1 MRSSSHIPVNS
12 PRPSQ
17 NDKIR
22 KTVPLPPAPA
32 RALIAASPAAASTP
46 TPPPATTGATVLA
59 RALSSLGVRLM
70 FGVVGI
76 PVTELASAAQA
87 AGIRYVGF
95 RNEQAAGVAAAAA
108 GFLTGVP
115 SALLTVSGPGLVN
128 ALAGAGHAAAN
139 GWPLLILS
147 GSSADAEGGEGR
159 RTGEFQELDQRKLA
173 APLVKWSG
181 RLERASEASTLA
193 SAALKAAT
201 RGRPGAV
208 YLDLPAEVIQGPVA
222 EGEAALAPPVSFP
235 LPRVLPSPAVAV
247 DGSASS
253 LSDSVAA
260 ASSLLRA
267 AVRPLAVIGKG
278 AAYGR
283 ADEGLRSFTSRT
295 GLPFVATSMGR
306 GVVADDDPRCASAAR
321 SLALS
326 KCDVAVLFG
335 ARLNWQLHFGES
347 PKWSK
352 SVKFVLVDP
361 EPEEGDAERVA
372 REGGCV
378 LRCGAA
384 EGAAALLAALGG
396 GNGSSSS
403 KLVPADSPWAAELSA
418 KASAARHQV
427 LEKLRVA
434 NATPLDYWTT
444 LEQIRQIILSLP
456 RPPVVVSEGANT
468 MDMSRLVLGPV
479 TEARTRLD
487 AGTWGTMG
495 VGEFFFVFL
504 FQVRRK
510 GFFVGKKEKLK
521 NSKTRKYFP
530 PKQARGAPSPRPSPT
545 PRA

>member
-1 MRSSSHIPVNS
+1 
-12 PRPSQ
+12 
-17 NDKIR
+17 
-22 KTVPLPPAPA
+22 
-32 RALIAASPAAASTP
+32 
-46 TPPPATTGATVLA
+46 
-59 RALSSLGVRLM
+59 M

-87 AGIRYVGF
+87 CGIRYVGF

-115 SALLTVSGPGLVN
+115 AALLSVSGPGLVN

-147 GSSADAEGGEGR
+147 GSSSSSSGGGGGGAEAGESE
-159 RTGEFQELDQRKLA
+159 RTGEFQELDQRRLA

-181 RLERASEASTLA
+181 RLERASPSDASSLV
-193 SAALKAAT
+193 SAALRAAT

-208 YLDLPAEVIQGPVA
+208 YLDLPAEVIQGAVA
-222 EGEAALAPPVSFP
+222 EGEALAPISFP
-235 LPRVLPSPAVAV
+235 LPPVLPSPAVPAAA
-247 DGSASS
+247 DGGGGGENGGCS

-260 ASSLLRA
+260 AASLLRA

-278 AAYGR
+278 SAYGR
-283 ADEGLRSFTSRT
+283 ADTSLRSFVTRT
-295 GLPFVATSMGR
+295 GVPFVATSMGR

-321 SLALS
+321 SLALV

-335 ARLNWQLHFGES
+335 ARLNWQLHFGEA
-347 PKWSK
+347 PKWARG
-352 SVKFVLVDP
+352 VKFILVDP
-361 EPEEGDAERVA
+361 EPERGDAERAA

-384 EGAAALLAALGG
+384 EAATALLAALGG
-396 GNGSSSS
+396 GGESEGRDAHSTRAAAPPL
-403 KLVPADSPWAAELSA
+403 LVPSDSPWAAELSA
-418 KASAARHQV
+418 KAAAARRKV
-427 LEKLRVA
+427 SERLRTA

-444 LEQIRQIILSLP
+444 LEQIRQSILSLP

-495 VGEFFFVFL
+495 VGEFFSRSFRFFFKVED
-504 FQVRRK
+504 VEE
-510 GFFVGKKEKLK
+510 GFFRGEKKKTHKKL
-521 NSKTRKYFP
+521 SPPFLSLYFP
-530 PKQARGAPSPRPSPT
+530 
-545 PRA
+545 